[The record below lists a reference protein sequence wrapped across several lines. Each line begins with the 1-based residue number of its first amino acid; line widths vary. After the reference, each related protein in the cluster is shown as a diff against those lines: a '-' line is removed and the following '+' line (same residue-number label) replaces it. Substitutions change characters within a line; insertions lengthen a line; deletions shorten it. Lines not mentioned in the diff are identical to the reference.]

1 MDQSTQYGQMDFNL
15 PHDVVK
21 LPSKGLFYKP
31 KKESLKVGYLTA
43 SDENLLMSPSIVTDG
58 IINTLLRKK
67 IYEPGFDINQLLDVD
82 AKVILIFLRNTS
94 FGSDYTFELKDP
106 LTGRNFEITI
116 KLENVSYKEPTHEPN
131 QEGYFEY
138 VLPKTN
144 KKVLLKLLSIG
155 DNLELEKMRDEYP
168 VGMVAPI
175 VTKTLEKHIIEIDG
189 NRDKSQISSF
199 VNQLPIMDSKSLRKF
214 IKECEP
220 SLDLTKTVTAPSGEK
235 VTFDVTFGVE
245 FFRPFFTV

>member
-15 PHDVVK
+15 PHDIVK

-43 SDENLLMSPSIVTDG
+43 NDENMLMSPTIISDG

-82 AKVILIFLRNTS
+82 AKIILIFLRNTS
-94 FGSDYTFELKDP
+94 FGSDYLYELRDP
-106 LTGRNFEITI
+106 ITGKNFEVSI
-116 KLENVSYKEPTHEPN
+116 KLENISYNEPKHQPN
-131 QEGYFEY
+131 SEGYFDFT
-138 VLPKTN
+138 LPKTN

-155 DNLELEKMRDEYP
+155 DNLELEKMKDEYP

-175 VTKTLEKHIIEIDG
+175 VTKTLEKHIVEIDG
-189 NRDKSQISSF
+189 NRDREQISTF
-199 VNQLPIMDSKSLRKF
+199 VNQLPIMDSKELRKF
-214 IKECEP
+214 IKDCEP
-220 SLDLTKTVTAPSGEK
+220 SLELKK
-235 VTFDVTFGVE
+235 Q
-245 FFRPFFTV
+245 